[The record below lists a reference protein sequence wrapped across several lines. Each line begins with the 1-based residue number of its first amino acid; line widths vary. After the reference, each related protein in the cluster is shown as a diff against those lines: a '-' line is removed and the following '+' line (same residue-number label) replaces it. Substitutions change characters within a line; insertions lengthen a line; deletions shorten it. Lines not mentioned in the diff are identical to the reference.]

1 MYKLNF
7 HFLPVSSLKM
17 ALPIFRCTPALEVG
31 IPVSLAIRCRNC
43 VMPNARFHEKLRPGM
58 GVDFLVASSHFKF
71 LIPYTNFFIL
81 KVLLCSKGHH
91 GFAIC
96 ANKEERVW
104 PLTCCRHRN
113 IMSANNGAPTSVTS
127 GVGACF

>member
-1 MYKLNF
+1 MYELNI

-17 ALPIFRCTPALEVG
+17 ALPIFRCTPAFEVG
-31 IPVSLAIRCRNC
+31 IPVARAIRCLTC
-43 VMPNARFHEKLRPGM
+43 VTPNARFHEKLRPGM

-81 KVLLCSKGHH
+81 KVLLCSKDHQ

-96 ANKEERVW
+96 ANKEEKVW
-104 PLTCCRHRN
+104 QMICCLWSTH
-113 IMSANNGAPTSVTS
+113 I
-127 GVGACF
+127 